1 MIGNDSVLYI
11 MEMEVLFAGFG
22 DAKYRSCPLLRKWF
36 RPDTLAARPAKAS
49 TIIRKNKGEVFIMS
63 GYENLLSE
71 VQEGIAVVTINRP
84 KALNALNA
92 ATVYE
97 LDRLFDELAQND
109 AVKVVIVTGSG
120 EKSFVAGADITE
132 MRNYSAVEGRNW
144 GKLAQAVFSKI
155 ENLSKP
161 VIAAVNGFALG
172 GGCELAM
179 ACDIRIAS
187 EKAKFGQPEVSL
199 GIPPGFGG
207 TQRLPRLVGKGR
219 AKELLFTGDMIDA
232 AEAYRIGLVNKV
244 VAPAELLDT
253 TKALAQKIM
262 FRGQIAVQVCKA
274 AVNEGLDVDLDSG
287 IAYEAEVFGL
297 CFATSDQK
305 EGMAAFVEKRK
316 ANFTG
321 K

>member
-1 MIGNDSVLYI
+1 M
-11 MEMEVLFAGFG
+11 
-22 DAKYRSCPLLRKWF
+22 
-36 RPDTLAARPAKAS
+36 
-49 TIIRKNKGEVFIMS
+49 GE
-63 GYENLLSE
+63 YANLLLETDSD
-71 VQEGIAVVTINRP
+71 GISTVTINRP

-92 ATVYE
+92 ATIYE
-97 LDRLFDELAQND
+97 LDQVFDELVANP
-109 AVKVVIVTGSG
+109 AAKVVIITGSG
-120 EKSFVAGADITE
+120 EKSFVAGADILE
-132 MRNYSAVEGRNW
+132 MKDKTAVEGRQW

-155 ENLSKP
+155 ENLPKP
-161 VIAAVNGFALG
+161 VIAAVNGYALG

-232 AEAYRIGLVNKV
+232 AEAYRIGLANQV
-244 VAPAELLDT
+244 VAPEELID
-253 TKALAQKIM
+253 KAKAMAHKILS
-262 FRGQIAVQVCKA
+262 RAPIAVQVCKA
-274 AVNEGLDVDLDSG
+274 AVNTGLDIDLNSA

-297 CFATSDQK
+297 CFATEDQK
-305 EGMAAFVEKRK
+305 EGMTAFIEKRK
-316 ANFTG
+316 AAFIG